1 MASRLILVAH
11 GATTGTQDLVF
22 GDESD
27 LTHPELVSA
36 DASRVM
42 SWSCGPEPACVE
54 TAAGLIGQPGRAEVV
69 ADLAS
74 LDVGRWRGRP
84 FGEVAE
90 EDPDAVRR
98 WMTDPSATPHGGESL
113 ARLMAR
119 VGAYC
124 DAREWPAGRNLA
136 VVTPLVARA
145 MVVHALAVGPEA
157 IFRVDLAPL
166 GRVALSR
173 QGPSWRLQG
182 LG

>member
-11 GATTGTQDLVF
+11 AATTGTQDLVF

-36 DASRVM
+36 EASRVM
-42 SWSCGPEPACVE
+42 SWSCGPEPACAQ
-54 TAAGLIGQPGRAEVV
+54 TAAGLVGHSGRADVV
-69 ADLAS
+69 TELAG

-84 FGEVAE
+84 FGEVVE
-90 EDPDAVRR
+90 EDPDGVRR
-98 WMTDPSATPHGGESL
+98 WMTDPSARPHGGESL
-113 ARLMAR
+113 ARLVAR

-124 DAREWPAGRNLA
+124 DGREWPPGRNVA

-166 GRVALSR
+166 GRVAVSR
-173 QGPSWRLQG
+173 HGASWRLQG